1 MTIKKPRFLT
11 RNPTLVTLGIIV
23 FLISSTMYQS
33 SKDYEWYAQNDC
45 LGKNETDLDS
55 EGWSEMDFCMD
66 RNIGDDAVYGFFL
79 FILLI
84 PLVIYLL
91 VSWRKHRY
99 GHY

>member
-1 MTIKKPRFLT
+1 MAIKKPHFLT

-33 SKDYEWYAQNDC
+33 SKDYEWYTQNDC

-55 EGWSEMDFCMD
+55 EGWSEMDFCFD
-66 RNIGDDAVYGFFL
+66 KNEGDDLAFSFL
-79 FILLI
+79 MFILLI

>member
-1 MTIKKPRFLT
+1 MTIKIPSFLN

-33 SKDYEWYAQNDC
+33 SKDYEWYTQNDC

-55 EGWSEMDFCMD
+55 EGWSEMDFCFD
-66 RNIGDDAVYGFFL
+66 KNEGDDLAFSFL
-79 FILLI
+79 MFILLI

>member
-1 MTIKKPRFLT
+1 MKIDTFGVEMWMNEWENICDFNLAETCVESLT
-11 RNPTLVTLGIIV
+11 LKELLNVT
-23 FLISSTMYQS
+23 
-33 SKDYEWYAQNDC
+33 
-45 LGKNETDLDS
+45 GKNETDLDS